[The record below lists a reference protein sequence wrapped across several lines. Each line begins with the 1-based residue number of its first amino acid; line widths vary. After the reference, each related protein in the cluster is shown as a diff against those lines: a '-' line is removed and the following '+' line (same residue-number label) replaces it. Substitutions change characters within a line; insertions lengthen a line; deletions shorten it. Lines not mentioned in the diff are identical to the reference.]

1 MRFEGEIMEI
11 PEKMKAAILFGRN
24 DLRVIQKEVPQPGT
38 GEVLIKVKSCAI
50 CGGDPKII
58 ANGWPGSPPFGE
70 FTPGHEYSGEIVKVG
85 REVFGFK
92 LGDRVAPEPHKG
104 CGHCINCLRGLYTTC
119 LNYGKKEAGH
129 MQFGFTANGGYAEY
143 AISHMNC
150 LHKIPDT
157 ISDDSATLLTVG
169 GAALYGIHRI
179 GWIIPGET
187 VVVMGPGPI
196 GLMATQLAKV
206 CGAGTVIVTGT
217 RQSRLDIAVK
227 IGATM
232 VINSRNEDPA
242 KIISQ
247 ITDGVFADL
256 VIEASGNVDAAVQA
270 VELVKKSG
278 RISYLGLYP
287 EPAPINLFKV
297 VMNNLK
303 VAGGRGEGEKA
314 IDKLIPLM
322 ADGRI
327 KTEPLITHKFPLDKI
342 NEAFDT
348 FINRKGNAIKVI
360 INP

>member
-1 MRFEGEIMEI
+1 MEI
-11 PEKMKAAILFGRN
+11 PEKMKAAVLFGKN
-24 DLRVIQKEVPQPGT
+24 DLRVVQKDVPKPGP

-50 CGGDPKII
+50 CGGDPKIV

-85 REVFGFK
+85 SEVFGYEV
-92 LGDRVAPEPHKG
+92 GDRVAPEPHKG

-119 LNYGKKEAGH
+119 LNYGNTKVGH
-129 MQFGFTANGGYAEY
+129 RQFGFTANGGYAEY
-143 AISHMNC
+143 AVSHMNC
-150 LHKIPDT
+150 LHKIPDS
-157 ISDDSATLLTVG
+157 ISYDAATLLTVG
-169 GAALYGIHRI
+169 GAALYGMHRI

-187 VVVMGPGPI
+187 VVIMGPGPI
-196 GLMATQLAKV
+196 GLMAAQIAKA
-206 CGAGTVIVTGT
+206 CGAGKVIVIGT
-217 RQSRLDIAVK
+217 RQPRLDIALK
-227 IGATM
+227 TGATM
-232 VINSRNEDPA
+232 AINSKQEDPLA
-242 KIISQ
+242 AITQ
-247 ITDGVFADL
+247 ITEGVLADL

-278 RISYLGLYP
+278 RVSFLGLYP
-287 EPAPINLFKV
+287 QPAPINLFKV
-297 VMNNLK
+297 VMHNLI

-327 KTEPLITHKFPLDKI
+327 KTEPLITHRFSLDKI

-348 FINRKGNAIKVI
+348 FVNRKGNAIKVI